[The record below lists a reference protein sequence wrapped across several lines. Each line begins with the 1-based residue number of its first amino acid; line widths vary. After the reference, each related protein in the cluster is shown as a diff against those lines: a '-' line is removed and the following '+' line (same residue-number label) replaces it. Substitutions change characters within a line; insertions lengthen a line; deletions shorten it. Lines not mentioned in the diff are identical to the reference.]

1 MSQPFELAVEGMHCQ
16 ACVRR
21 VKAAVATVPGV
32 TLDEVAISRVRGAI
46 DGAPVATVIAAIEAA
61 GYKAAPPPA

>member
-21 VKAAVATVPGV
+21 VRAALAALPGV
-32 TLDEVAISRVRGAI
+32 VVDEVEIGRVRGAV
-46 DGAPVATVIAAIEAA
+46 DGVEPHAVAAALTAA
-61 GYKAAPPPA
+61 GYPAAAPG